1 MIKKEE
7 NKKRK
12 IIKEKREKKG
22 KIILIR
28 SSLNYISFSSFNN
41 N

>member
-1 MIKKEE
+1 MIKSEE

-12 IIKEKREKKG
+12 IVKEKREKKG

>member
-1 MIKKEE
+1 MIKNEE
-7 NKKRK
+7 NEKRK

-28 SSLNYISFSSFNN
+28 SSLSYISFSSFNN